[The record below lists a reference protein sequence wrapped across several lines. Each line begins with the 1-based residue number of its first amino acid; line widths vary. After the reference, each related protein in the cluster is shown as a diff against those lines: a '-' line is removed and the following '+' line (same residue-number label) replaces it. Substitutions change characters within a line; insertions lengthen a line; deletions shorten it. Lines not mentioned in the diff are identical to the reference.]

1 MADQI
6 PVKARRSGGDV
17 VALGEYESGD
27 VIPGAY
33 LKDAS
38 VDTDKMADASVTS
51 DKIAGS
57 ITQFYTDS
65 GAADAYVL
73 TKASTTPAITAYNNG
88 ASYEFVAG
96 NDGTGAATAN
106 IDGLGVKNIKL
117 EGGADP
123 ASGDISGRTVVT
135 YDSGND
141 WLELQ
146 VGNGSADNVSFD
158 NTSTGLT
165 ATDVQ
170 AAIDEGVG
178 ANQERVCSAWVN
190 FNGTGAVAIR
200 DQFNVASITDN
211 GTGSYTVN
219 FTVALADADYSATA
233 SHSSVASSSSA
244 TRVLSY
250 TLSSF
255 DINTYSTVLVDPT
268 TVSAQTFG
276 GQ

>member
-1 MADQI
+1 MGDQI

-17 VALGEYESGD
+17 VALGEFESGD
-27 VIPGAY
+27 VIDGVY

-38 VDTDKMADASVTS
+38 VTSDKLGSASVNP

-65 GAADAYVL
+65 GVANAYVL
-73 TKASTTPAITAYNNG
+73 TRASTTPAITAYNNG

-106 IDGLGVKNIKL
+106 IDSLGVKNIKL
-117 EGGADP
+117 AGGTDP

-146 VGNGSADNVSFD
+146 IGNGSAGNVSFD

-170 AAIDEGVG
+170 AAIDEGIG
-178 ANQERVCSAWVN
+178 ANQARVCSAWVN
-190 FNGTGAVAIR
+190 FNGTGTVAIR
-200 DQFNVASITDN
+200 DQYNVASITDN
-211 GTGSYTVN
+211 GTGDYTVN
-219 FTVALADADYSATA
+219 FAVALANSDYSQAV
-233 SHSSVASSSSA
+233 SSNAANSNSTDSGKLTSSCE
-244 TRVLSY
+244 
-250 TLSSF
+250 
-255 DINTYSTVLVDPT
+255 INTLTSSN
-268 TVSAQTFG
+268 SASDALQCNVHVFG